1 MVKDNFRDLSPHFAV
16 NRAVTCK
23 FNPDAKAPN
32 WEHFLETSIPDEE
45 VRAFLQRLVG
55 AAFLA
60 ESKVKAIP
68 NLQGPKDCGKTIFVN
83 TLEKLAGGYGVQPS
97 PDALMESKSGTNF
110 EQDHLRGARFV
121 GISEPSPHAK
131 LDDTFCK
138 QVTGGDEVST
148 RTLHAK
154 SRPWTPQCVIF
165 IASNHPVNF
174 TTSDNAFVDRLCLVQ
189 FPHQF
194 FEPNE
199 LPEGDWHVK
208 DNDLERKL
216 AEESEG
222 IFLWVIRG
230 MWEYLVQGINKPES
244 VKMAGQQFVT
254 ENSGPLSW
262 LDDKIHEGLIE
273 IVKDIGSRPM
283 TDYATLNNL
292 HAEYAQDMMANYD
305 KPLGK
310 HAFSRHLTA
319 RYGKERSGAIRF
331 PGVVGVGRYE
341 WLKNISTGNSMNF

>member
-1 MVKDNFRDLSPHFAV
+1 MRDLSPLFPV
-16 NRAVTCK
+16 SRAVACK
-23 FNPDAKAPN
+23 FNPSAEAPN
-32 WEHFLETSIPDEE
+32 WERFLETSIPDEE

-97 PDALMESKSGTNF
+97 PDALMLSKSGGTNF
-110 EQDHLRGARFV
+110 EQDTLRGARFV
-121 GISEPSPHAK
+121 GISEPNPNSR

-138 QVTGGDEVST
+138 QVTGGDEVRT
-148 RTLHAK
+148 RTLNQK
-154 SRPWTPQCVIF
+154 SAPWLPQCVIF
-165 IASNHPVNF
+165 IASNEPVNF
-174 TTSDNAFVDRLCLVQ
+174 TTSDNAFVERLCLVQ
-189 FPHQF
+189 FPHRF
-194 FEPNE
+194 YDVAE

-208 DNDLERKL
+208 DYDLERKL
-216 AEESEG
+216 AEEFEG

-230 MWEYLVQGINKPES
+230 MWEYLVNGIGKPES

-254 ENSGPLSW
+254 DNSGPLSW
-262 LDDKIHEGLIE
+262 LDDKIREGLIHIE
-273 IVKDIGSRPM
+273 PDPGSRPM

-292 HAEYAQDMMANYD
+292 HAEYAQEMQSNYD

-310 HAFSRHLTA
+310 HAFSRHLAA

-331 PGVVGVGRYE
+331 PGVIGVGRYE
-341 WLKNISTGNSMNF
+341 WLSRNGSTGNIQY